1 MTIKALVPIA
11 PGTEEMEAI
20 TIIDTLIRADY
31 KVTIASADFE
41 GKLTFN
47 GSRGIPL
54 TAHKKLVEVADEEF
68 DVIAL
73 PGGVG
78 GAEVFRDS
86 ILLIEMIKQQK
97 YDGRLNAA
105 ICASPA
111 LVLQHHDIYPES
123 LMTCHPSFKS
133 HIPEGLW
140 RQKRVT
146 YDINNKLLTSQGP
159 ASAFEFAIEIITLL
173 SGKAHA
179 WKVAEPMVPLPNLN
193 ISDLG
198 EKRV

>member
-11 PGTEEMEAI
+11 QGTEEMEAI

-31 KVTIASADFE
+31 EVTVASVDFE
-41 GKLTFN
+41 GRLQLT

-54 TAHKKLVEVADEEF
+54 VAQKKLVEVADEEF

-73 PGGVG
+73 PGGVA

-86 ILLIEMIKQQK
+86 ILLVEMIKQQK

-111 LVLQHHDIYPES
+111 LVFIHHDIYPDT
-123 LMTCHPSFKS
+123 LMTCHPHFQSK
-133 HIPEGLW
+133 IPSDLW
-140 RQKRVT
+140 RPKRVT
-146 YDINNKLLTSQGP
+146 YDLNNKVLTSQGP

-173 SGKAHA
+173 SGKAFA
-179 WKVAEPMVPLPNLN
+179 WQVAEPMVPLPNLN
-193 ISDLG
+193 LSDLG